1 MNFAHEDDKKEMFN
15 KQQMVNDSC
24 SFLQVKS
31 LTKMFLFQRNRR
43 WRNVGI
49 ANDNFRDSTIKDIYI
64 YV

>member
-24 SFLQVKS
+24 SFLHVKS

>member
-43 WRNVGI
+43 WRNVEI